1 MAPDEDGN
9 KGTPAIATTIA
20 ASPDESRGTP
30 AAPASLARSTAVMT
44 GGTILSRL
52 TGLIRLAVIA
62 GTLGIA
68 ESRLP
73 DTYNLANTVP
83 NIIYELVLGGVITSI
98 FVPLFVE
105 LLEKEQRER
114 AWEVISAI
122 LNVSLL
128 ALAAITLIGVLAAP
142 WIAHFYASRLAGD
155 ELAIQQHAITFL
167 LRLFIPQVVL
177 YGLYFILAG
186 VLNAHKRFAAPMF
199 TPILNNF
206 VVIGAFLFFHHL
218 YGKVTLS
225 DVTTPQLLLIG
236 LGTTLSVA
244 PMGLLLLPYLRK
256 LGSYKLTLS
265 LEHPSIRKLARLS
278 VYVIGFVLANQL
290 GFIVIQWLANEQRGG
305 YSAFIAAQTFFLL
318 PIGLFTWSL
327 TTALMPS
334 LSEHAVHERWDEYR
348 ERLST
353 GIRATTFLMLPA
365 VAGYLILARPMIAV
379 LLQHGVATEVSTDL
393 VAAVLRFFVLG
404 LLQFAVFQLLIRGFY
419 ALQDAKTPFYVN
431 CVVVALNVAIN
442 IPMFTLLRVEGLAA
456 GQGIAYSVGVVLLAR
471 LMAKRLGGLDGARIA
486 ISSARIAAATGMMA
500 VVVWALARWFE
511 EGLLGGD
518 LFVQLALL
526 ALVVGA
532 GAVVYLAGAHAL
544 HVEELDYVRSLVRS
558 RTPAAVPGAETAP
571 PAA

>member
-1 MAPDEDGN
+1 MVRSTGDG
-9 KGTPAIATTIA
+9 KR
-20 ASPDESRGTP
+20 S
-30 AAPASLARSTAVMT
+30 SLARSTAVMT
-44 GGTILSRL
+44 AGTVLSRL

-62 GTLGIA
+62 ATLGIA

-83 NIIYELVLGGVITSI
+83 NIVYELVLGGVITSI

-105 LLEKEQRER
+105 LLEKEQHER

-128 ALAAITLIGVLAAP
+128 ALGGITLLGILAAP
-142 WIAHFYASRLAGD
+142 WIAHFYASRLPGE
-155 ELAIQQHAITFL
+155 ELAAQQHAITFL

-199 TPILNNF
+199 TPIVNNF
-206 VVIGAFLFFHHL
+206 VIIGAFIAFHQL
-218 YGKVTLS
+218 YGRVTLS

-256 LGSYKLTLS
+256 LGRYKLTLS

-278 VYVIGFVLANQL
+278 VYVIGFVLANQI

-305 YSAFIAAQTFFLL
+305 YSAFISAQTFFLL
-318 PIGLFTWSL
+318 PIGLFTWSI
-327 TTALMPS
+327 TTALLPS
-334 LSEHAVHERWDEYR
+334 LSELAVHGRWDEYR

-353 GIRATTFLMLPA
+353 GIRATMFLMLPA
-365 VAGYLILARPMIAV
+365 VVGYLILARPMIAI
-379 LLQHGVATEVSTDL
+379 LLEHGVATQVSTDL

-404 LLQFAVFQLLIRGFY
+404 LLQFAIFQLLIRGFY
-419 ALQDAKTPFYVN
+419 AMQDAKTPFYVN
-431 CVVVALNVAIN
+431 CVVVVLNIAIN
-442 IPMFTLLRVEGLAA
+442 VPMFAWLRVEGLAA

-471 LMAKRLGGLDGARIA
+471 LMAGRLRGLDGARIA
-486 ISSARIAAATGMMA
+486 ISTARIAGATGAMAA
-500 VVVWALARWFE
+500 VVWGLTRWL
-511 EGLLGGD
+511 EGAMTGD
-518 LFVQLALL
+518 NIVVQLVLL
-526 ALVVGA
+526 TLVVAA
-532 GAVVYLAGAHAL
+532 GAVVYLASAHAL
-544 HVEELDYVRSLVRS
+544 RVEELGYVRSLVR
-558 RTPAAVPGAETAP
+558 RAGPAPPTPAA
-571 PAA
+571 

>member
-1 MAPDEDGN
+1 MVRSTGAGKP
-9 KGTPAIATTIA
+9 
-20 ASPDESRGTP
+20 S
-30 AAPASLARSTAVMT
+30 SLARSTAVMT
-44 GGTILSRL
+44 AGTVLSRL

-62 GTLGIA
+62 AALGIA

-83 NIIYELVLGGVITSI
+83 NIVYELVLGGVITSI

-105 LLEKEQRER
+105 LLEKEQHER

-128 ALAAITLIGVLAAP
+128 VLAGITLIGVLAAP
-142 WIAHFYASRLAGD
+142 WIAHFYASRLPGE
-155 ELAIQQHAITFL
+155 ELAAQQHAITFL

-199 TPILNNF
+199 TPIVNNF
-206 VVIGAFLFFHHL
+206 VVIGAFIAFHQL

-256 LGSYKLTLS
+256 LGHYKLTLS

-278 VYVIGFVLANQL
+278 VYVIGFVLANQI
-290 GFIVIQWLANEQRGG
+290 GFVVIQWLANEQRGG
-305 YSAFIAAQTFFLL
+305 YSAFISAQTFFLL
-318 PIGLFTWSL
+318 PIGLFTWSI
-327 TTALMPS
+327 TTALVPS
-334 LSEHAVHERWDEYR
+334 LSEHAVHERWDQYR

-365 VAGYLILARPMIAV
+365 VVGYLILARPMIEV
-379 LLQHGVATEVSTDL
+379 LLEHGLATQVSTDL

-404 LLQFAVFQLLIRGFY
+404 LLQFAIFQLLIRGFY
-419 ALQDAKTPFYVN
+419 AMQDAKTPFYVN
-431 CVVVALNVAIN
+431 CVVVVLNIAIN
-442 IPMFTLLRVEGLAA
+442 VPMFAWLRVEGLAA

-471 LMAKRLGGLDGARIA
+471 LMAARLGGLDGARIA
-486 ISSARIAAATGMMA
+486 VSTARIAAATAAMGA
-500 VVVWALARWFE
+500 VVWGLTHWLGSTMSDAGLAL
-511 EGLLGGD
+511 
-518 LFVQLALL
+518 QLALL
-526 ALVVGA
+526 SIVVGV
-532 GAVVYLAGAHAL
+532 GAVVYVGAAHVL
-544 HVEELDYVRSLVRS
+544 DVEELDYVRSLVKR
-558 RTPAAVPGAETAP
+558 A
-571 PAA
+571 